1 MTGTCKNALVSMT
14 IPSVGTYQTAI
25 PTHFGVGVDFGVG
38 AAPDVCQMVLAHKL
52 APGSMVS
59 TPSNAPSC
67 IGNVKAA
74 VMTDAAMKP
83 ESERGKDELNQGTVF
98 TTVIISPCSHL
109 VDRLLQR
116 HVT

>member
-1 MTGTCKNALVSMT
+1 M
-14 IPSVGTYQTAI
+14 
-25 PTHFGVGVDFGVG
+25 G
-38 AAPDVCQMVLAHKL
+38 AAPDVRQMVPAHKL
-52 APGSMVS
+52 ALGSIVS
-59 TPSNAPSC
+59 TPSNAPPS

-74 VMTDAAMKP
+74 VTTDAPMKP
-83 ESERGKDELNQGTVF
+83 ESERGKEGTVF